1 MKALVT
7 GATGFIGGAVASAL
21 LEEGTEVRALM
32 RDGSA
37 LNIGDGEVEAVTGD
51 ILDAASVE
59 RAVKGC
65 DVVFHVAALYSL
77 WVKPKVIRQVN
88 VEGTRNV
95 LKAAMDEGVE
105 RVVHTSSVAAV
116 AQTNGRDVADETWL
130 PEPKHLSGPYKR
142 SKWEAEG
149 VARDFHQQ
157 GLDVVIVNPSFPI
170 GEGDVKPTPTGKVI
184 VDFLSGRLPAYV
196 DTGINV
202 VDVEDVAQGHVLAWK
217 KGRSGERY
225 ILGNQNMTLKA
236 ALEQLAKIAGMR
248 PPKFKIPIPVALAMS
263 YLDTWIEGYLLRR
276 TPEIPL
282 EGVKAARKYAYVDS
296 SKAIN
301 ELGLP
306 QTSVEEAFKKAVA
319 WFASHGHVENLPW
332 LENRSVTQML

>member
-7 GATGFIGGAVASAL
+7 GATGFIGGAVARAL
-21 LEEGTEVRALM
+21 LDEGTEVRALV
-32 RDGSA
+32 RQGSV
-37 LNIGDGEVEAVTGD
+37 LNVGDGEVEPVTGD
-51 ILDAASVE
+51 ILDSASIE

-65 DVVFHVAALYSL
+65 DAVFHVAALYSL
-77 WVKPKVIRQVN
+77 WVKPKIIRQVN

-95 LKAAMDEGVE
+95 LKAAMDEGVK

-116 AQTNGRDVADETWL
+116 AQTNGRAVADETWL

-149 VARDFHQQ
+149 VALDFHRQ

-202 VDVEDVAQGHVLAWK
+202 VDVDDVAQGHLLAWK
-217 KGRSGERY
+217 KGRPGERY

-236 ALEQLAKIAGMR
+236 ALEQLAKIAGLK
-248 PPKFKIPIPVALAMS
+248 PPRFKIPVPVALAMS

-276 TPEIPL
+276 EPEIPL

-301 ELGLP
+301 ELGMP

-319 WFASHGHVENLPW
+319 WFAGHGHVENLPW
-332 LENRSVTQML
+332 LENRSITQML